1 MQSEVT
7 GLQSGLGGVVPA
19 LRYKDVRA
27 ASAWLCNAFGFEE
40 HRLIEDTDGSIRY
53 AQLACGNSMIM
64 LCPVGGSAFDAYMV
78 QPSETDNR
86 ETQACYVFV
95 PDALAHKS
103 RALEAGAELVLDIDA
118 GDGRGQGYSCRDL
131 EGHIWSF
138 GTFNPWRTV
147 EEDRQPDAVPRH
159 RRTALAAAAVI
170 TVAIG
175 LMSAYSWLRTERTYS
190 ASLAKI
196 EGVLEKPADLETAD
210 RLLRQAR
217 EDLVRERALRM
228 QAERDGRDAAEAAR
242 RETAVVRLAQRLT
255 GSDVRSD
262 ADKPIREARADIS
275 IKAVPSAKTDTGSL
289 PADAP
294 TPCKVE
300 ASVTPVRLASSN
312 APNDE
317 LAALRRAVEL
327 AQAQLKEEREQR
339 NFGGATL
346 REQLERER
354 AAREAA
360 ERTAREARARVA
372 RIEALRRAEYEKNGG
387 IMGYRDISREVFPSR

>member
-1 MQSEVT
+1 MQSQGVAGFE
-7 GLQSGLGGVVPA
+7 SRLGGVVPA

-78 QPSETDNR
+78 QPSEADNR

-147 EEDRQPDAVPRH
+147 EEDRQPEPAPRH
-159 RRTALAAAAVI
+159 RRTAMAAAAVI
-170 TVAIG
+170 TAAIG

-228 QAERDGRDAAEAAR
+228 QAESAGRDAAEAAR

-255 GSDVRSD
+255 GSEVRSD
-262 ADKPIREARADIS
+262 ADTGGKPVREARIDMPM
-275 IKAVPSAKTDTGSL
+275 KALPPAKTDTGSL
-289 PADAP
+289 PVASP

-300 ASVTPVRLASSN
+300 ASVTPVRLASGS
-312 APNDE
+312 AANDE

-327 AQAQLKEEREQR
+327 AQAQLKEE
-339 NFGGATL
+339 

-372 RIEALRRAEYEKNGG
+372 RIEALRRAEYERNAG
-387 IMGYRDISREVFPSR
+387 IQGYRDISREVFPSR

>member
-1 MQSEVT
+1 MQSQGA

-19 LRYKDVRA
+19 LRYTDVRA

-40 HRLIEDTDGSIRY
+40 HRLIEDADGSIRY

-147 EEDRQPDAVPRH
+147 EEDRQPETAPRH
-159 RRTALAAAAVI
+159 RRMALAAAAVI

-196 EGVLEKPADLETAD
+196 EGVLEKPADLEAAD
-210 RLLRQAR
+210 RMLRQAR

-228 QAERDGRDAAEAAR
+228 QAESAGRDAAEAAR
-242 RETAVVRLAQRLT
+242 RETAVVRLAQRIT
-255 GSDVRSD
+255 GSEVRSD
-262 ADKPIREARADIS
+262 ADKPVREARVEIPM
-275 IKAVPSAKTDTGSL
+275 KAMPPVKTDTGSL
-289 PADAP
+289 PAVMP

-300 ASVTPVRLASSN
+300 ASMTPVRLASSN

-354 AAREAA
+354 VAREAA

-372 RIEALRRAEYEKNGG
+372 RIEALRRAEYDKNGV
-387 IMGYRDISREVFPSR
+387 IMGYRDISREVFLSR